1 MPRHLKI
8 KDKSSRM
15 SVARYGFIS
24 YTKKVWCLIR
34 NDSEVQMKKKEK
46 KGKVT
51 RRLTRRGP
59 EKVWRSIL
67 EGVRKDSSSLS
78 QAYQLTRIASRAGF
92 DWPNIEGVLEKLD
105 EEMREF
111 REALAL
117 QDRKKICEEIGD
129 LLFVLANV
137 SRSLH
142 LHPEKALKKTLDKFV
157 SRFHYIEASLHQEGK
172 SLRQSDL
179 VEMDRLWEKSKK
191 KKIK

>member
-1 MPRHLKI
+1 
-8 KDKSSRM
+8 
-15 SVARYGFIS
+15 
-24 YTKKVWCLIR
+24 
-34 NDSEVQMKKKEK
+34 MKQTEKKE
-46 KGKVT
+46 KVT
-51 RRLTRRGP
+51 RRLQGRGP
-59 EKVWRSIL
+59 RKVWRSVL

-105 EEMREF
+105 EEMKEF

-137 SRSLH
+137 SRFLH
-142 LHPEKALKKTLDKFV
+142 LHPEEALKKTLNKFV
-157 SRFHYIEASLHQEGK
+157 SRFHYIEASLHQKGK

-179 VEMDRLWEKSKK
+179 VEMDRLWEESKK
-191 KKIK
+191 MKIK

>member
-1 MPRHLKI
+1 
-8 KDKSSRM
+8 
-15 SVARYGFIS
+15 
-24 YTKKVWCLIR
+24 
-34 NDSEVQMKKKEK
+34 MKKKEK

-51 RRLTRRGP
+51 RRLKRRDP

-67 EGVRKDSSSLS
+67 EEVRKDSSSLS

-92 DWPNIEGVLEKLD
+92 DWPNIEGVLKKLD

-117 QDRKKICEEIGD
+117 QDRRKIYEEIGD
-129 LLFVLANV
+129 LFFVLANV
-137 SRSLH
+137 SRFLR

-179 VEMDRLWEKSKK
+179 VEMDRLWEESKK